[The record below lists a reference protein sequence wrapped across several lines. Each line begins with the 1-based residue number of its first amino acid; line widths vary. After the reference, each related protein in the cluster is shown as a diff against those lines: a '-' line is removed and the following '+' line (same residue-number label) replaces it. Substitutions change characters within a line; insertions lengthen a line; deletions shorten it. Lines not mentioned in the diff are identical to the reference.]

1 MTTRTKM
8 VQMEKVLNV
17 LLGIFSVYV
26 CRNKKKEAMSQI
38 SYKIINFSL
47 LWTMKFLVCFWQDR
61 SWDVAWWWRDYKPG
75 KGLIIVEE
83 HKVKELVDSSG
94 GGGAPGGSRGRAQL
108 KKVFIIKWVIFGI
121 QIVSP
126 CKAKEGGTVG
136 LRGRVGDGVKMKRK
150 NVDLS
155 KAAQRCISKQSDAG
169 SEPYLI
175 P

>member
-1 MTTRTKM
+1 M
-8 VQMEKVLNV
+8 
-17 LLGIFSVYV
+17 
-26 CRNKKKEAMSQI
+26 
-38 SYKIINFSL
+38 
-47 LWTMKFLVCFWQDR
+47 
-61 SWDVAWWWRDYKPG
+61 
-75 KGLIIVEE
+75 
-83 HKVKELVDSSG
+83 KELVDSSG
-94 GGGAPGGSRGRAQL
+94 GGGGPGGSRGRARWRGSWCPGGSRGRAQL
-108 KKVFIIKWVIFGI
+108 KKVFIIKLVIFGI